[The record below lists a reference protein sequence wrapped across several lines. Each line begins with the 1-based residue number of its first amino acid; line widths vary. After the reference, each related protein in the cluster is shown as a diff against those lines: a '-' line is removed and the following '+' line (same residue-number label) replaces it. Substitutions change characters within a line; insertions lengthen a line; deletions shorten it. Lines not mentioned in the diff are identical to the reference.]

1 MTTMFNLLTG
11 RKSDLYGQK
20 KPGGTFYKRRREG
33 YVNVLHDNFEERT
46 NCYLKQDVV
55 LEILQLNSFHKIQAT
70 NAIKQAFPDSV
81 VERKGTGKDRVTF
94 YKHVGP
100 KSLLRN
106 NQTHLSASASTDTS
120 SSADTTSF
128 LPLNESAKIANLKE
142 LIKTTST
149 ELDDISKR
157 LDTHLSTEEIQSDV
171 LKVLRHMQQQLQN
184 RMQELQ
190 NTMTTLL
197 QKEVDQLVERQSQC
211 ETLCAQETLQL
222 NEEMSIFIEYLNKNI
237 QSNTLCGDDLSG
249 IFSSLTGNLR
259 ENCPLLFN
267 VLDTILLQGKEDS
280 AVSERHVKSAVHSLA
295 ILVSLRS
302 QKIPN
307 DFKLL
312 FTCLCISFGAGLRF
326 ISMLNHLGLT
336 VSWERAMKFFDK
348 RKMKQERDL
357 ANLSPVDIPVILLI
371 DNINIYRGKRKHL
384 RLSKS
389 HGPTMW
395 NFTGQAILIPS
406 VDDMGEILKNKEC
419 CLFPQG
425 SATEI
430 KAEDIFLE
438 GDQEKTSLFSKF
450 VDEYLLEVLDVCLN
464 KVSLSARQLKEMTEG
479 QINSHLKTADFESR
493 DVKYNLVVSTESE
506 LLVNAVPNVKSNM
519 HILLQS
525 LEDNRELT
533 HVRRRRLVHG

>member
-1 MTTMFNLLTG
+1 VSYF
-11 RKSDLYGQK
+11 
-20 KPGGTFYKRRREG
+20 
-33 YVNVLHDNFEERT
+33 
-46 NCYLKQDVV
+46 
-55 LEILQLNSFHKIQAT
+55 
-70 NAIKQAFPDSV
+70 
-81 VERKGTGKDRVTF
+81 
-94 YKHVGP
+94 
-100 KSLLRN
+100 
-106 NQTHLSASASTDTS
+106 
-120 SSADTTSF
+120 TTSF
-128 LPLNESAKIANLKE
+128 LPLNESAEIANLKE
-142 LIKTTST
+142 LIKTIST

-190 NTMTTLL
+190 NTMTTLS
-197 QKEVDQLVERQSQC
+197 QKEVDQLVERRSQC
-211 ETLCAQETLQL
+211 ETLCAHETLQL

-237 QSNTLCGDDLSG
+237 QLNTLCGDDLSG

-259 ENCPLLFN
+259 ENCRLLFN

-280 AVSERHVKSAVHSLA
+280 AVSEMRVKSAVHSLA

-348 RKMKQERDL
+348 RKMKQEKYL
-357 ANLSPVDIPVILLI
+357 ANLSPAILLI

-395 NFTGQAILIPS
+395 NFTGQAMLIPN
-406 VDDMGEILKNKEC
+406 VDDMEEILKNKEC

-425 SATEI
+425 SATEM

-450 VDEYLLEVLDVCLN
+450 ADEYLLEVLDVCLN
-464 KVSLSARQLKEMTEG
+464 KVSLSARQLKEMTEV
-479 QINSHLKTADFESR
+479 QINSHLKTADFESH
-493 DVKYNLVVSTESE
+493 DVKYNIVVSM
-506 LLVNAVPNVKSNM
+506 NQNC
-519 HILLQS
+519 S
-525 LEDNRELT
+525 LMLF
-533 HVRRRRLVHG
+533 LM

>member
-1 MTTMFNLLTG
+1 MFNLLTG
-11 RKSDLYGQK
+11 RKTDLYGQK
-20 KPGGTFYKRRREG
+20 KPAGTFYKRRREG

-55 LEILQLNSFHKIQAT
+55 LEILQLNSLPKIQAT

-100 KSLLRN
+100 KSLLPN
-106 NQTHLSASASTDTS
+106 KQTHLSASASTDTS
-120 SSADTTSF
+120 SSSDTTSF
-128 LPLNESAKIANLKE
+128 LPLNESAEIANLKE

-157 LDTHLSTEEIQSDV
+157 LDTHLSTEEVQSDV
-171 LKVLRHMQQQLQN
+171 LKVLRRMQQQLQN

-211 ETLCAQETLQL
+211 ETLCAHETLQL
-222 NEEMSIFIEYLNKNI
+222 NEEMSIFIQYLNKNI
-237 QSNTLCGDDLSG
+237 QSNTLCGDALSG

-280 AVSERHVKSAVHSLA
+280 AVSERRVKSAVHSLA

-312 FTCLCISFGAGLRF
+312 FTCLCRSFGAGLRF
-326 ISMLNHLGLT
+326 ISMLNHLGLI
-336 VSWERAMKFFDK
+336 VSFFDGDGIA
-348 RKMKQERDL
+348 REAVYQAL
-357 ANLSPVDIPVILLI
+357 AP
-371 DNINIYRGKRKHL
+371 IYAQLGFRNYFTETFRHIV
-384 RLSKS
+384 
-389 HGPTMW
+389 
-395 NFTGQAILIPS
+395 NFTTKWPLATRLLLQKNCS
-406 VDDMGEILKNKEC
+406 VNLLGAWFSIRKGFFEDKKRQEVEC
-419 CLFPQG
+419 YSLDGNG
-425 SATEI
+425 SAAG
-430 KAEDIFLE
+430 KVPKNL
-438 GDQEKTSLFSKF
+438 
-450 VDEYLLEVLDVCLN
+450 LDVEQ
-464 KVSLSARQLKEMTEG
+464 KGK
-479 QINSHLKTADFESR
+479 IKIR
-493 DVKYNLVVSTESE
+493 DTFAAKLYDSFPDLRY
-506 LLVNAVPNVKSNM
+506 K
-519 HILLQS
+519 ILM
-525 LEDNRELT
+525 E
-533 HVRRRRLVHG
+533 